1 MTQKQPKPKLHRDEH
16 GELIDARIDRWLWS
30 VRMFT
35 SRSEATSAC
44 KLGRVDLNGKPAK
57 ASATVKPGDRIEG
70 RFHDRERI
78 LEVVKLIPSRVGAKI
93 AVDCYLDHTP
103 PPTPEEE
110 WLVGQRDRGMGR
122 PTKRDRRQIDR
133 FRNW

>member
-35 SRSEATSAC
+35 SRSEATKR
-44 KLGRVDLNGKPAK
+44 KLGRRPQRQAGQGV
-57 ASATVKPGDRIEG
+57 GDREAG
-70 RFHDRERI
+70 RPDRGSVPRSRRI

-110 WLVGQRDRGMGR
+110 WLVGQRDQGMGR
-122 PTKRDRRQIDR
+122 PTKSDRHQIDR
-133 FRNW
+133 LRNW